1 MMARPKNRFLFW
13 MCLGLGAVSL
23 TVGTWLAVGFHSLFD
38 PVTFGNRL
46 GESLADPAVAD
57 YTASKLT
64 DAIILSNADL
74 VAARP
79 LVLMTVHGM
88 IQTRA
93 FHALAAT
100 AGARAHQAAFSKGA
114 REVVLSLPDLQV
126 LLRSALAQASPQLAA
141 KVPKQLEAVIGKLSA
156 GRPTQ
161 LIIDAWRL
169 GIRMKWIERA
179 LRFLGPVLLLLALWF
194 APTLRIG
201 FFRAGMAL
209 AMSGLAVMGMT
220 PLAGLLTRLMIA
232 DPALGL
238 AADGVVRTFLA
249 ENWTWGIFLAGLG
262 VLMCAGAA
270 SLLET
275 VDLRRRLQEF
285 GRWLV
290 TPPQTRAMRWIWA
303 GFLLALGIPALLFPL
318 DMARAI
324 LFLGGGLAA
333 YVAVREFF
341 RLVMEAVDE
350 AAAVS
355 TFSAE
360 RRWALHVILAV
371 LLGALAGAGWYL
383 WRNPSVRA
391 SAPAQRACNGM
402 AELCAKRLDQAVFPG
417 THNSMSN
424 QEAAGWMFPHQQ
436 KDIPGQLRDG
446 IRALLLDIHYG
457 FAGGTRIK
465 TDLAAGQSRDRL
477 IQAIGQEGFDAAMRI
492 RERLVGVDERK
503 RNLYFCHAFC
513 ELGAYP
519 VGPTL
524 EEIRDFLIENP
535 DEVVIMIV
543 EDYVTPSDLA
553 AAFDRAKLTPL
564 VYHGPAGPPWPTL
577 GELTARGER
586 LVMFIESGRPGVSW
600 LHPAF
605 ESFQETPYSFHSV
618 AEMSCAPN
626 RGGTSGSLFLLNN
639 WIETTPAPRP
649 SNAAIVNAH
658 DALLRRARACQAQR
672 HHLPNI
678 IAVDFYGT
686 GDVIGVARELN
697 RAQTRTSSATAK
709 PVLPTGNRTP
719 ADTTATL

>member
-1 MMARPKNRFLFW
+1 MARRKNRFLFW

-46 GESLADPAVAD
+46 GESLDDPAVAD

-126 LLRSALAQASPQLAA
+126 LLRSALAQANPQLAA
-141 KVPKQLEAVIGKLSA
+141 KVPKQLEAVVGKLS
-156 GRPTQ
+156 GGKSTQ
-161 LIIDAWRL
+161 LIIDAWRF
-169 GIRMKWIERA
+169 GVRMKWIERA
-179 LRFLGPVLLLLALWF
+179 LRFAGPVLLLLALWF

-201 FFRAGMAL
+201 FFRVGMAL
-209 AMSGLAVMGMT
+209 AMSGLAVMGMV
-220 PLAGLLTRLMIA
+220 PLAGLSARLMFA
-232 DPALGL
+232 DKALGL
-238 AADGVVRTFLA
+238 AAGGVAKTFLS
-249 ENWTWGIFLAGLG
+249 ENWTWGLFLAGLG
-262 VLMCAGAA
+262 VLICAGAA

-275 VDLRRRLQEF
+275 VDVRRRLQDS

-290 TPPQTRAMRWIWA
+290 TPPQTRAMRWLWA
-303 GFLLALGIPALLFPL
+303 GMLLALGIPALLFPL
-318 DMARAI
+318 EMARGI
-324 LFLGGGLAA
+324 LFLAGGLAA

-360 RRWALHVILAV
+360 RRWAVHVVLVVIL
-371 LLGALAGAGWYL
+371 GAGAGAGWYF
-383 WRNPSVRA
+383 WRDPSVRA
-391 SAPAQRACNGM
+391 ATPAQRACNGM
-402 AELCAKRLDQAVFPG
+402 VELCDKRLDQVVFPG

-424 QEAAGWMFPHQQ
+424 EQAAGWMFPHQQ
-436 KDIPGQLRDG
+436 KDILGQLRDG

-465 TDLAAGQSRDRL
+465 TDLTAGQSRDRL
-477 IQAIGQEGFDAAMRI
+477 IQALGQEGFDAAMRI
-492 RERLVGVDERK
+492 RGRLVGVDEQK
-503 RNLYFCHAFC
+503 RELYFCHGFC
-513 ELGAYP
+513 EIGAYP

-524 EEIRDFLIENP
+524 EQIRDFLIENP

-543 EDYVTPSDLA
+543 EDYVTPLDLA
-553 AAFDRAKLTPL
+553 AAFDRAQLTPL

-577 GELTARGER
+577 GELIGKGGR
-586 LVMFIESGRPGVSW
+586 LVMFTESGRPGVPW

-618 AEMSCAPN
+618 EEMSCAPN

-639 WIETTPAPRP
+639 WIETTPAPKP

-658 DALLRRARACQAQR
+658 DALLRRARKCQAQR
-672 HHLPNI
+672 RHLPNI

-686 GDVIGVARELN
+686 GDVIGVAREMN
-697 RAQTRTSSATAK
+697 RAQVKISDATAQ
-709 PVLPTGNRTP
+709 PALQAGNRTP
-719 ADTTATL
+719 ADTAATP